1 MCGIVGLISSD
12 APERLASR
20 LAAMNAAIVHR
31 GPDDAGFHVASGV
44 GLAMR
49 RLAIIDLAGGQQPMT
64 TPDGVTIVFNGEIYN
79 FVALRAELAAK
90 GYVFTTRS
98 DTEVILNLYHAEG
111 AAAFA
116 RLNGM
121 FAVAIHDARRN
132 ELILARDQIGIKPLY
147 VAEREGELLFASE
160 AKAILAALP
169 GRPPLDPQAVWDYL
183 SLRFM
188 APDRSIWA
196 GIGKL
201 GAGQLLR
208 RDLAS
213 GATRVETYWR
223 ADLTPAPHDPG
234 RDYAREFAD
243 LFLAAV
249 ESHIVAADVPVGTFL
264 SGGLDSGAIAA
275 AASELG
281 HRDFH
286 TFSISGEGAGKDDEL
301 PLARAVATRFGATHH
316 EILMSRED
324 YFGALDEVVR
334 AFDEPYGDATGA
346 ALFLL
351 AREARRHVKVAMS
364 GEGSDEL
371 LLGYT
376 RPADLATIAQARRR
390 YGRMPRALLRLAAQ
404 VAPSDRAPILRAMA
418 TGGAGAY
425 RRGMAAHIGWT
436 ITDAEKAG
444 FWRGPPVSSTFDLV
458 QGWYSLPDGIDP
470 LAQTQQAEFGSWLVE
485 DLLMKADK
493 MAMAVSLETRV
504 PFLHLPL
511 VEWCQRSP
519 MAARI
524 GDGSGGLRTK
534 AVLRDFVATR
544 LPDAVLRAPKRG
556 FPLPIFP
563 WFAAQLRDAGGYVPR
578 SRAIHDW
585 IAIDALRPMIVRACR
600 DDRHALEQLWGIAMF
615 DRWCAAYLD

>member
-1 MCGIVGLISSD
+1 MCGIVGLISAD
-12 APERLASR
+12 PPERLANR

-31 GPDDAGFHVASGV
+31 GPDDAGVHLAAGV

-49 RLAIIDLAGGQQPMT
+49 RLAIIDLESGQQPMM

-79 FVALRAELAAK
+79 FQALRAELAAK
-90 GYVFTTRS
+90 GYAFRTRS

-111 AAAFA
+111 VAAFS

-121 FAVAIHDARRN
+121 FAVAIHDPRSN

-147 VAEREGELLFASE
+147 ITERDGAFLFASE
-160 AKAILAALP
+160 LKAILAALP
-169 GRPPLDPQAVWDYL
+169 ARPSIDPQALWDYL

-188 APDRSIWA
+188 APDRTIWE

-201 GAGQLLR
+201 GPGQLLR
-208 RDLAS
+208 RALDT
-213 GATRVETYWR
+213 GATRIETYWR
-223 ADLTPAPHDPG
+223 ADLTPDPYDPG

-243 LFLAAV
+243 HFLAAV
-249 ESHIVAADVPVGTFL
+249 ESHIIAADVPVGTFL

-281 HRDFH
+281 HRAFH
-286 TFSISGEGAGKDDEL
+286 TFSISGEGAGADDEL
-301 PLARAVATRFGATHH
+301 PLARAVANRFGATHH
-316 EILMSRED
+316 EILMSRAD
-324 YFGALDEVVR
+324 YFGALDDVVY

-346 ALFLL
+346 ALYLL

-376 RPADLATIAQARRR
+376 RPSDLATLAQATAR
-390 YGRMPRALLRLAAQ
+390 YGRLPRPLLGLAAKL
-404 VAPSDRAPILRAMA
+404 VSPDRAPILRAMA
-418 TGGAGAY
+418 EGGAGAY

-436 ITDAEKAG
+436 ISDAEKAA
-444 FWRGPPVSSTFDLV
+444 FWRGPPIRPTFDLV
-458 QGWYSLPDGIDP
+458 QGWYSLPDTVDP

-504 PFLHLPL
+504 PLLHLPL
-511 VEWCQRSP
+511 VEWCQRTP
-519 MAARI
+519 MTARI
-524 GDGSGGLRTK
+524 GPAGGLRTK

-544 LPDAVLRAPKRG
+544 LPDAVLTAPKRG

-563 WFAAQLRDAGGYVPR
+563 WFAEALRDAGGFFPK
-578 SRAIHDW
+578 SRTFHDW
-585 IAIDALRPMIVRACR
+585 ISVDALRPIVARACNNER
-600 DDRHALEQLWGIAMF
+600 RALEQLWGIAMF
-615 DRWCAAYLD
+615 DRWCVAYLD